1 MAGFL
6 ISFAPRVRSSNK
18 QVSSIFKSK
27 QPQEILCKADV
38 LLFWRQHSGLV
49 FIANTII
56 NTVELKVDFCYT
68 TGRYNMIFKILGRF
82 NFNIKLSN
90 CVCYEMFITI
100 IYFESF
106 KCVCLHAQQGETLK
120 IIVFEFPWHD
130 RQQFVA
136 NVFSANFLLT

>member
-1 MAGFL
+1 MIKKVIKCF
-6 ISFAPRVRSSNK
+6 IQPAP
-18 QVSSIFKSK
+18 
-27 QPQEILCKADV
+27 
-38 LLFWRQHSGLV
+38 
-49 FIANTII
+49 
-56 NTVELKVDFCYT
+56 
-68 TGRYNMIFKILGRF
+68 GRYNMTFKILGRF

-106 KCVCLHAQQGETLK
+106 KCLFLHAQQGETLK